1 MKIQLND
8 IYKHEFSFSQS
19 DIVKFADVTGDKNP
33 VHLDANYAA
42 TTMFKVPIMHGML
55 GASLF
60 SKVFGTLFPGEVTIY
75 LKQSLAFMKP
85 MFVDTAY
92 EAVFTVKEIN
102 NYIKLKPNLTNF
114 EKIKTFEVI
123 KETFNQENGLLS
135 QTGKTKRNKI
145 FDKYND
151 IISKMF
157 SDKK

>member
-8 IYKHEFSFSQS
+8 IYKHEFSFSQA
-19 DIVKFADVTGDKNP
+19 DIIKFAEVTGDKNP

-60 SKVFGTLFPGEVTIY
+60 SKVFGTLFPGEGTIY

-85 MFVDTAY
+85 MFVDTVY

-102 NYIKLKPNLTNF
+102 T
-114 EKIKTFEVI
+114 EKHRATI
-123 KETFNQENGLLS
+123 ETTIIDKI
-135 QTGKTKRNKI
+135 TGALCTSGEATVMNINKI
-145 FDKYND
+145 
-151 IISKMF
+151 
-157 SDKK
+157 

>member
-19 DIVKFADVTGDKNP
+19 DIVKFAEVTGDKNP

-60 SKVFGTLFPGEVTIY
+60 SKVFGTLFPGEGTIY
-75 LKQSLAFMKP
+75 LKQSLAFLKP

-102 NYIKLKPNLTNF
+102 TEKHRATIETTIIDKTNGALCTSG
-114 EKIKTFEVI
+114 EATVMNI
-123 KETFNQENGLLS
+123 
-135 QTGKTKRNKI
+135 NKI
-145 FDKYND
+145 
-151 IISKMF
+151 
-157 SDKK
+157 

>member
-8 IYKHEFSFSQS
+8 IYKHEFSFSQA
-19 DIVKFADVTGDKNP
+19 DIVKFAEVTGDKNP

-42 TTMFKVPIMHGML
+42 STMFKVPIMHGML

-60 SKVFGTLFPGEVTIY
+60 SKVFGTLFPGEGTIY

-102 NYIKLKPNLTNF
+102 T
-114 EKIKTFEVI
+114 EKHRATIETTILDKT
-123 KETFNQENGLLS
+123 
-135 QTGKTKRNKI
+135 TGALCTSGEATVMNINRI
-145 FDKYND
+145 
-151 IISKMF
+151 
-157 SDKK
+157 

>member
-19 DIVKFADVTGDKNP
+19 DIVKFAEVTGDKNP

-60 SKVFGTLFPGEVTIY
+60 SKVFGTLFPGEGTIY
-75 LKQSLAFMKP
+75 LKQSLAFLKP
-85 MFVDTAY
+85 MFVDMAY

-102 NYIKLKPNLTNF
+102 T
-114 EKIKTFEVI
+114 EKHRATIETTIIDKT
-123 KETFNQENGLLS
+123 
-135 QTGKTKRNKI
+135 TGALCTSGEATVMNINKI
-145 FDKYND
+145 
-151 IISKMF
+151 
-157 SDKK
+157 

>member
-102 NYIKLKPNLTNF
+102 NYKHAESLLN
-114 EKIKTFEVI
+114 EKF
-123 KETFNQENGLLS
+123 
-135 QTGKTKRNKI
+135 NKI
-145 FDKYND
+145 NMEKYRQPLASL
-151 IISKMF
+151 SK
-157 SDKK
+157 